1 MFNRRTLMAA
11 TAALGLSVSA
21 TALMAQNDQV
31 TIGLALPSLT
41 LDFFDQIRG
50 AASAHAEDLGIEL
63 IILDA
68 NGDSAR
74 QVDQVQDMISR
85 GIDALVYVPAGAT
98 AAAVP
103 VRAAQRAG
111 IPVVTLDRN
120 PPNAPGDTFIASD
133 SVAGA
138 RNIGEYLVEVTGG
151 TAKVAILQGQIG
163 TTPEIAR
170 DQGLMEAFEGHPGM
184 EIVAAQPANWLQDQG
199 FNIAQ
204 DMLQANPD
212 ITVFVG
218 RSDAPA
224 MGAAQAIKVANVAHK
239 IWVVG
244 FDGLPVALEAVRDGS
259 LDATA
264 TQQTN
269 LMGRLSIDSALA
281 LLRGEE
287 LPAEQLLDVTLTTS
301 ENVQGFIENHP

>member
-1 MFNRRTLMAA
+1 MVAAAAVGLMIAA
-11 TAALGLSVSA
+11 PVAKADEHLTV
-21 TALMAQNDQV
+21 
-31 TIGLALPSLT
+31 GLALPSLT

-50 AASAHAEDLGIEL
+50 AVSERAEERGVEL
-63 IILDA
+63 VIVDA
-68 NGDSAR
+68 NGDSAM
-74 QVDQVQDMISR
+74 QVNQVQDMISR
-85 GIDALVYVPAGAT
+85 GIDALIYVPAGAT

-103 VRAAQRAG
+103 VRAAKRAG

-138 RNIGEYLVEVTGG
+138 RGIGEFLVEVTGG
-151 TAKVAILQGQIG
+151 TAKIGILQGQIG

-170 DQGLMEAFEGHPGM
+170 DKGLMEAFADHPGM
-184 EIVAAQPANWLQDQG
+184 EIVAQQPANWLQDQG

-204 DMLQANPD
+204 DMLQAHPD

-224 MGAAQAIKVANVAHK
+224 MGAAQAIRVANVDHK

-264 TQQTN
+264 TQQTVA
-269 LMGRLSIDSALA
+269 MGRLALDSALD
-281 LLRGEE
+281 LLEGKE
-287 LPAEQLLDVTLTTS
+287 LPAEQLMEVTLTTA
-301 ENVQGFIENHP
+301 ENAQAFIDNHP